1 MSRPDAWKWPVIG
14 PAESVGRPEL
24 YVFTKASS
32 ASSSASVCAAL
43 GQFKEAVVA
52 RFEPL
57 ARFNDPF
64 VQAAALSKSPA
75 LKTFLIS
82 SYTAKVV
89 LVEIDK
95 DVRAQIDQVVMKWK
109 GDVNYAFDGV
119 TAFNQSHLLITRNS
133 GRTTSLVKC
142 VKLLSEVHVTET
154 EVEESV
160 RAIQEDIALTPG
172 KTVASVSVDNAAASM
187 AEQVTA
193 ALAEVPET
201 KKALVTRDPSHCLD
215 LGLKGL
221 GEARGLHQE
230 TARRCKQT
238 RPVLEHG
245 PDRGHSGG
253 DGGRRSDQIAGI
265 VAARS
270 FFVAL
275 LLDNR
280 YVKYYQSRTAGE
292 CRC

>member
-1 MSRPDAWKWPVIG
+1 
-14 PAESVGRPEL
+14 
-24 YVFTKASS
+24 
-32 ASSSASVCAAL
+32 
-43 GQFKEAVVA
+43 VA

-89 LVEIDK
+89 LVEFDK

-215 LGLKGL
+215 LGPKDLAKL
-221 GEARGLHQE
+221 ADCIKKPLDDANKLVQFLN
-230 TARRCKQT
+230 T
-238 RPVLEHG
+238 
-245 PDRGHSGG
+245 DR
-253 DGGRRSDQIAGI
+253 IAGI
-265 VAARS
+265 QEEMEEGGLTKSLESSRR
-270 FFVAL
+270 AL
-275 LLDNR
+275 F
-280 YVKYYQSRTAGE
+280 SWPCSWTTAT
-292 CRC
+292 